1 MGAVTDIFFAPKPPR
16 WQRYVATG
24 DSFTE
29 GLSDSPEHPEQ
40 FRGWADLLA
49 QSLTARRRE
58 ARLPA
63 LEYANLA
70 IRGRLL
76 APILAEQVPAALEL
90 NPDLISIGGGGN
102 DLLRPGGD
110 PDRLGAHLDRV
121 VRGVRAR
128 GIDVLLTTGMDTR
141 QAGPLLTVMRPKV
154 AVLNAHVWSIARNYG
169 AYVLDIWGLRA
180 LQHRR
185 MWAQDRVHMSTQGH
199 QRVQQAA
206 LVALGL
212 EPDDAEW
219 AAAVPPDPKQPRTV
233 QLREDASWIK
243 RDVYPWAT
251 RRFRRR
257 SSGDTRRPK
266 RPAPAPLEDGEG
278 PSRD

>member
-1 MGAVTDIFFAPKPPR
+1 MGEVTDIFFAPRPPG

-29 GLSDSPEHPEQ
+29 GLSDAPVQPGE

-49 QSLTARRRE
+49 QSLSDRRRQ

-63 LEYANLA
+63 LEYGNLA

-76 APILAEQVPAALEL
+76 APILDEQVPAALEL
-90 NPDLISIGGGGN
+90 EPDLISIAGAGN
-102 DLLRPGGD
+102 DFLRPGGD

-121 VRGVRAR
+121 VRSVRRR
-128 GIDVLLTTGMDTR
+128 GIDVLLATGMDTR
-141 QAGPLLTVMRPKV
+141 LAGPLLTVMRPKV
-154 AVLNAHVWSIARNYG
+154 AIYNAHVWSIARNYG
-169 AYVLDIWGLRA
+169 AYVLDVWGLKA

-185 MWAQDRVHMSTQGH
+185 MWAEDRVHMSTQGH
-199 QRVQQAA
+199 QRVRQAA

-212 EPDDAEW
+212 EPDDADW
-219 AAAVPPDPKQPRTV
+219 AGTVQADPKQPRSV
-233 QLREDASWIK
+233 RLREDVSWLK

-251 RRFRRR
+251 RRLRRR
-257 SSGDTRRPK
+257 STGDVRVPK
-266 RPAPAPLEDGEG
+266 RPDAEPVDSGEI
-278 PSRD
+278 PDRD